1 MDSKILKDLLRTHG
15 EMIESGIAEK
25 PAKKGKHGTA
35 DGKAPFPEEDKMTK
49 LCSKK
54 QTKKFVLEYYRERI
68 AQLCAEDEW

>member
-15 EMIESGIAEK
+15 EMIESGISEK
-25 PAKKGKHGTA
+25 SKKGKHGTA
-35 DGKAPFPEEDKMTK
+35 DGKPAFPEEDKMTA

-68 AQLCAEDEW
+68 AQLCAEDDF